1 MMADP
6 SRKLS
11 GSVRRRV
18 EFEGETWHALTQL
31 AHETGRTLQEL
42 TAEAFGALLKKRHR
56 PATLRDALRQSTRLL
71 PANDAKPVRYQR
83 RR

>member
-18 EFEGETWHALTQL
+18 EFEGETSHALTQL

-42 TAEAFGALLKKRHR
+42 TAEAFGDLLKK

-83 RR
+83 